1 MNIRRLLKTYSPTRI
16 LGALKR
22 RRADWLRKL
31 QYQPGNGDA
40 LENSILFESFQG
52 KVIGDNPLDI
62 YREVLR
68 RKESGQLPADL
79 KLLWTVGPETKAPV
93 GSVGLRHGSKDWLN
107 ALATSKYLVNNTN
120 FPWYFRKVPGQ
131 VYLQTWHGTPLK
143 RLGRDI
149 PNNNLTKSYLD
160 TMDRE
165 ASYWDALIS
174 PSSFCTEIFPGSFG
188 YSGKIIE
195 TGYPRNDRLTTADGA
210 YRQRIRESIG
220 VADPKTTVVLYAPTW
235 RDFKR
240 SPTGN
245 WESVNFMDENIELPE
260 GFQMIYRGHTNT
272 HAAHKTSV
280 AGRAIDVTKYPDVT
294 ELYIAADVL
303 VTDYSS
309 VMFDFTVTGKPVLF
323 LAPDLDRYRAE
334 RGFYFDFEQTAPGP
348 ILKTDT
354 EVVDALSKLHDLA
367 VIYRD
372 RYHAWQRKFNL
383 LEDGR
388 AAERVVD
395 EFFGVVE

>member
-1 MNIRRLLKTYSPTRI
+1 MNLVRLAKTYSPTRI
-16 LGALKR
+16 LGALRR

-31 QYQPGNGDA
+31 QYKPGNGDA
-40 LENSILFESFQG
+40 LENAILFESFQG

-68 RKESGQLPADL
+68 RKAAGELPADL
-79 KLLWTVGPETKAPV
+79 KLFWTTGPETKAPEGAV
-93 GSVGLRHGSKDWLN
+93 GVKHGSKAWLQ
-107 ALATSKYLVNNTN
+107 AIATCRYLVNNTN

-143 RLGRDI
+143 RLGREI

-174 PSSFCTEIFPGSFG
+174 PNEYCTKVFPGAFS

-195 TGYPRNDRLTTADGA
+195 TGYPRNDRLTTADGQ

-220 VADPKTTVVLYAPTW
+220 ITDPKTTVVLYAPTW

-240 SPTGN
+240 SATGN
-245 WESVNFMDENIELPE
+245 WESVNFMDENIELPA

-272 HAAHKTSV
+272 HAAHKSSV

-323 LAPDLDRYRAE
+323 LAPDLERYRAE
-334 RGFYFDFEQTAPGP
+334 RGFYFDFEGEAPGP
-348 ILKTDT
+348 ILKRDS
-354 EVVDALSKLHDLA
+354 EVVDALSKLPDLA
-367 VIYRD
+367 VIYREK
-372 RYHAWQRKFNL
+372 YHAWQRKFNL

-388 AAERVVD
+388 AAARVVD
-395 EFFGVVE
+395 QLFGVN